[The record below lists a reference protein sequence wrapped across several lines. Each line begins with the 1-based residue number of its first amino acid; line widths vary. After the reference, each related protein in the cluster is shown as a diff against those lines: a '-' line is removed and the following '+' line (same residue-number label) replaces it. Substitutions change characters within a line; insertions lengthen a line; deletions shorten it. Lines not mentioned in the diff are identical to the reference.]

1 MIRKKYLLIL
11 IIILTAVILGSCAPE
26 PEPSWGLP
34 AGNAVSQSDERL
46 RVSFINIGKGDALLI
61 ETPEHGFYLSDTGKA
76 GDFPQIARF
85 LRVKGVTSLD
95 GIILSHGHKDHAG
108 GLEALMKEFPTR
120 SLYLS
125 ALDTVSY
132 RDIDA
137 VETALGLGVPV
148 IKLKGGEQLSLGSA
162 LLDIWLPGEVDL
174 KNANNNSVV
183 MHLSWKNTAYLF
195 TGDMEKGEEAK
206 FLLSDMKKTAD
217 VLKLGHHGETDAT
230 SAALLM
236 QVKPKFGL
244 ICGNMEENPDSCT
257 PEMAARLKSFKV
269 AAFYSQGPQLAVD
282 FVSDGSEV
290 WPETVMD
297 QELPGLSGLKL
308 REVNRRGQYAVI
320 QNSGEK
326 PADLTGCVLI
336 SRRGNESYFFPE
348 GRVLAP
354 GEAVTVAC
362 RDSVCKTG
370 CLIWDIESAWSVK
383 KEDPALLYDSSF
395 NLLDEETD

>member
-1 MIRKKYLLIL
+1 MIRRKHLSIL
-11 IIILTAVILGSCAPE
+11 AMFLTAIILGGCAPE
-26 PEPSWGLP
+26 PMGTLP
-34 AGNAVSQSDERL
+34 AGNALSQSDERL

-76 GDFPQIARF
+76 GDFPQIARL

-95 GIILSHGHKDHAG
+95 GIFLSHGHKDHAG

-120 SLYLS
+120 TLYLS
-125 ALDTVSY
+125 ASDTVSY

-137 VETALGLGVPV
+137 VETAGKIGVPV
-148 IKLKGGEQLSLGSA
+148 VKLKGGEQLSLGSA
-162 LLDIWLPGEVDL
+162 LLDIWLPGQVDL
-174 KNANNNSVV
+174 RNGNNNSVV
-183 MHLSWKNTAYLF
+183 MRLSWGHTAFLF
-195 TGDMEKGEEAK
+195 TGDMEKGEEAE
-206 FLLSDMKKTAD
+206 FLLSGMKKPAD

-230 SAALLM
+230 SAALLK
-236 QVKPKFGL
+236 QVQPKFGL

-297 QELPGLSGLKL
+297 RDLPGLSGVKFK
-308 REVNRRGQYAVI
+308 EVNRRGQYAVI
-320 QNSGEK
+320 KNSGEE

-348 GRVLAP
+348 GQLLPP
-354 GEAVTVAC
+354 GGTVTVAC
-362 RDSVCKTG
+362 RDSACKTG
-370 CLIWDIESAWSVK
+370 CLVWDIESAWSVK
-383 KEDPALLYDSSF
+383 KEDLALLYDSSF
-395 NLLDEETD
+395 NLLDEIN